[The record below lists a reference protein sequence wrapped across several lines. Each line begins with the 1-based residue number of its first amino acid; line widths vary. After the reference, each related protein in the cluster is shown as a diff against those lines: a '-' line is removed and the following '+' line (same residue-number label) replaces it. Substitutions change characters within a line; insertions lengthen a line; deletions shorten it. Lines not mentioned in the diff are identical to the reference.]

1 MDSKVRRVVVLLCV
15 LVGITIVGIVV
26 LTNIDSIKRK
36 KKPSVNSATSEVVSA
51 EKEDSL
57 QLGYDLDAWK
67 KDASF
72 FDSEADTLAG
82 RILDDMSALAVK
94 AVSEER
100 DIRVRILDY
109 EGELKTGE
117 AFKIAVSTDK
127 KPNDYENYSDSD
139 KDGVITVDFLEPG
152 NYLVTLLP
160 IEGYKIPDKPA
171 EVTVKGK
178 IEYSFIEDISL
189 LFKDKTEAEARLDD
203 TMKVGADTYADKRQ
217 NASFAKD
224 DNVYGIDVS
233 EYNTV
238 TDWKKVYDS
247 GVRFVMLRAG
257 YRGSISGD
265 IVIDK
270 NFSENATLANRAGL
284 DVGVYFFSQAI
295 NEKEAVEE
303 ASAIYEVC
311 KEKNICYPICIR
323 IDQAGG
329 LGRADSLERDA
340 RTKVAQAFLETVKNF
355 GYDPCVYASSNW
367 LKTNLDMKKLSN
379 YRVWMAQFN
388 ANPAEDMYYD
398 MWQYSS
404 KGKVP
409 GVEGEVALSKS
420 FIEN

>member
-57 QLGYDLDAWK
+57 LLGYDLDAWK

-178 IEYSFIEDISL
+178 IE
-189 LFKDKTEAEARLDD
+189 
-203 TMKVGADTYADKRQ
+203 
-217 NASFAKD
+217 
-224 DNVYGIDVS
+224 
-233 EYNTV
+233 
-238 TDWKKVYDS
+238 
-247 GVRFVMLRAG
+247 
-257 YRGSISGD
+257 
-265 IVIDK
+265 
-270 NFSENATLANRAGL
+270 
-284 DVGVYFFSQAI
+284 
-295 NEKEAVEE
+295 
-303 ASAIYEVC
+303 
-311 KEKNICYPICIR
+311 
-323 IDQAGG
+323 
-329 LGRADSLERDA
+329 
-340 RTKVAQAFLETVKNF
+340 
-355 GYDPCVYASSNW
+355 
-367 LKTNLDMKKLSN
+367 
-379 YRVWMAQFN
+379 
-388 ANPAEDMYYD
+388 
-398 MWQYSS
+398 
-404 KGKVP
+404 
-409 GVEGEVALSKS
+409 
-420 FIEN
+420 